1 MNSMTGFG
9 RAVLDSPQGRITVE
23 MSSVNNRF
31 LELAVRTPRSLAP
44 LEPQI
49 RELLTE
55 TVTRGKLTINVDV
68 EAGKSAVR
76 THIDKETAKVIYR
89 ELESLRKSLKIK
101 EETELSDILA
111 FEEVFTSGSNEID
124 TEAAWP
130 SIKKTIE
137 QAAGRLIKM
146 RQIEGSAL
154 ARDMQARLKLMEKAV
169 GKVEA
174 ATKNSVAVYAE
185 KLSRRVKELLAE
197 PISDSR
203 RLEEEIA
210 VFADRTDIAE
220 ECTRFRSHLDQYR
233 SALTQKDAAGRK
245 LNFILQEM
253 NREINTIGSKCADFS
268 IAATVISLK
277 EELEKLREQ
286 VQNIE

>member
-9 RAVLDSPQGRITVE
+9 RAVLDSPHGRITVE

-31 LELAVRTPRSLAP
+31 MELAVRTPRTLAP

-49 RELLTE
+49 RELVGE
-55 TVTRGKLTINVDV
+55 MVSRGKVTINVDI
-68 EAGKSAVR
+68 AIGKGAVR
-76 THIDKETAKVIYR
+76 THIDKETAKAIYR

-111 FEEVFTSGSNEID
+111 FEEVFTSGSHEID
-124 TEAAWP
+124 TDKIWP
-130 SIKKTIE
+130 SVKKTID
-137 QAAGRLIKM
+137 QACGRLINM
-146 RQIEGSAL
+146 RQAEGAAL
-154 ARDMQARLKLMEKAV
+154 ARDMQARLKSMEKAI
-169 GKVEA
+169 GKVES
-174 ATKNSVAVYAE
+174 ATKNSVAVYAD
-185 KLSRRVKELLAE
+185 KLSKRVKELLSE

-210 VFADRTDIAE
+210 VFAERTDIAE

-233 SALTQKDAAGRK
+233 AALTQKDAAGRK

-253 NREINTIGSKCADFS
+253 NREVNTIGSKSADFS
-268 IAATVISLK
+268 IAATVITLK